1 MRKLNMWKKH
11 TEGGMNHDQAN
22 PKPRIMSGILHEKAE
37 LELERGNVA
46 SQLSAASSL
55 LRLTCDA
62 VIELDNDLRMT
73 EDSPELAYML
83 MTLGVVV
90 EQSASSS
97 LVHASSRILSR
108 SHAAESYPSCVD
120 IFEDPPAFLISDCT
134 PCALHR
140 AIHARNPTK
149 NSNRNTNSKPINP
162 AHSVA
167 VCAVGHS
174 FLFFWG
180 NTSLRRSGPGATL
193 KGANFLDFMVP
204 DDALRV
210 QDILGS
216 EARPSDS
223 SLAISPGRQIMARAF
238 HTRRLVKLRMV
249 GWENHGMVAAI
260 CRYDP
265 NVWCTSIPLSM

>member
-1 MRKLNMWKKH
+1 MLHASWRVLSEDFPEPCTEAGQDRFAIRQEVLMFFNLASFSWSFGCTCSQSSSRFDCPCLILQVVWGAVRKPLLTWIPGMRKLNMWKKH

-162 AHSVA
+162 AHTA
-167 VCAVGHS
+167 
-174 FLFFWG
+174 
-180 NTSLRRSGPGATL
+180 
-193 KGANFLDFMVP
+193 
-204 DDALRV
+204 
-210 QDILGS
+210 
-216 EARPSDS
+216 
-223 SLAISPGRQIMARAF
+223 
-238 HTRRLVKLRMV
+238 
-249 GWENHGMVAAI
+249 
-260 CRYDP
+260 
-265 NVWCTSIPLSM
+265 